1 MSVQMKPDA
10 LRAFLLFAPDG
21 EDQVRDIEKL
31 LGRYGVESVLPNYEF
46 VDSGSG
52 PGDIFAM
59 LENIDAIVLFVG
71 QSTFAKRDLEFL
83 MRDQPIEFESLLQNA
98 SGKFMLV
105 MLQHLDIPDSLASM
119 PSFPY
124 FEQSD
129 SDIKSSVER
138 LAYFIRES
146 VEMRRSVEQQMP
158 QESLKT
164 TTPGPPPPGAT
175 EEAPLAPEVETIAQ
189 APPPPGATEEA
200 PLAPEVETTE
210 EAPPPPGATEEA
222 PLAPEVETTEQ
233 APPAPEATEEA
244 PESSSEADEVPPPKP
259 AKTDV
264 SPYPAIALVFAI
276 IGFGFLG
283 YYINRSV
290 PELTNG
296 VMYHENYA
304 VEFLLMQPQS
314 FLMGSQSTDSLVDE
328 RPAHNVEFQSP
339 FLIGTQEITN
349 KLYADFIL
357 ATDARHGPADPFADD
372 SRATWPVVNVSFN
385 DVQAFTRWFSTVS
398 DGTYRLPTEAE
409 WEWVA
414 QQSASVSKDRCSYI
428 NYRGGALDA
437 SLLGSTNNLRGK
449 DTGSDYTCSGA
460 SPVLIAVDELDQD
473 EMGLYNLFGNAAEW
487 VQDCYSSNYLGAP
500 DDGSAYESGDCN
512 YRVFRG
518 GSWLSPGTLLSPRL
532 RSYAPADYRDFH
544 LGFRLV
550 RDLDWLDAFVMARS
564 AANWNQLL
572 PLIAYAAYAAALL
585 SLAAFVWLVR
595 RGGNPAVVPPQDKKG
610 QNQQKNQQQQQQQQ

>member
-1 MSVQMKPDA
+1 MSVQSKPDA
-10 LRAFLLFAPDG
+10 LRAFLLFAPEV
-21 EDQVRDIEKL
+21 EDQVRAIEKL

-46 VDSGSG
+46 VDSDSGS
-52 PGDIFAM
+52 GDIFAM
-59 LENIDAIVLFVG
+59 LENIDAIILFVG
-71 QSTFAKRDLEFL
+71 QSTYAKRDMEFL
-83 MRDQPIEFESLLQNA
+83 MRDQPIEFDSLLQNA
-98 SGKFMLV
+98 SGRFMLV
-105 MLQHLDIPDSLASM
+105 MLQQMDIPDSLASM
-119 PSFPY
+119 PAFPY

-138 LAYFIRES
+138 LAYFVRDS

-164 TTPGPPPPGAT
+164 TTPEPPPASEAAKEAPAETEDT
-175 EEAPLAPEVETIAQ
+175 EEAPVET
-189 APPPPGATEEA
+189 
-200 PLAPEVETTE
+200 
-210 EAPPPPGATEEA
+210 
-222 PLAPEVETTEQ
+222 
-233 APPAPEATEEA
+233 EATEEA
-244 PESSSEADEVPPPKP
+244 PGSSSEADEVPTKP

-264 SPYPAIALVFAI
+264 SPYPVIALAFAA

-283 YYINRSV
+283 IYVNRSV
-290 PELTNG
+290 PELTDG

-328 RPAHNVEFQSP
+328 RPAHNVEFRSP

-357 ATDARHGPADPFADD
+357 ATDARHGPADPFVDD

-385 DVQAFTRWFSTVS
+385 DARAFARWFSTVS

-428 NYRGGALDA
+428 NYRGGSLDA

-449 DTGSDYTCSGA
+449 DTGSDYTCSGE

-487 VQDCYSSNYLGAP
+487 VQDCYTSNYLGAP

-550 RDLDWLDAFVMARS
+550 RDLDWLDAFVMARP
-564 AANWNQLL
+564 AANWNTRL

-585 SLAAFVWLVR
+585 SFAAFVWLVR
-595 RGGNPAVVPPQDKKG
+595 RGGNPAVVSPRDK
-610 QNQQKNQQQQQQQQ
+610 QRREQQKNQQQQQQQQ